1 MRRIAVL
8 AVVLGLAAPAAAT
21 PRVPRIWLS
30 DMSPVAVAGRG
41 FHDQER
47 VKVTVS
53 DSGTRWAK
61 TVVATPAGAFTARF
75 RISVSPRCN
84 GGMLVVTA
92 AGSEGSRATWKM
104 APVEEC
110 PPPLDPGK

>member
-1 MRRIAVL
+1 
-8 AVVLGLAAPAAAT
+8 
-21 PRVPRIWLS
+21 
-30 DMSPVAVAGRG
+30 MSPVAVAGRG